1 MIVYLCTNIITK
13 KHYVGITSQP
23 LEKRKSVHKHNALT
37 KNLPNY
43 FYRSIRKYG
52 WDNFIWTI
60 IEDSVYDFAILN
72 SKEIEYIEKYN
83 SFTNGYNMTIG
94 GDGTVGYKHTEET
107 KNKIS
112 STTKGISKGPLSGDH
127 YNKVVKINKS
137 RCGKTYEELYGVEKA
152 TELKAGLSRYSKEF
166 HNNQNHKN
174 WLKMSYEEKYGNDK
188 SAQIKSKM
196 STTRKAK
203 LVNGK
208 RIDISESGLQSMRDS
223 KLGSKNNNYVEIDI
237 ESQELI
243 IRLYKT
249 YGKIAPEILQE
260 SGYSKHV
267 IKRFLKDIKIY
278 AGRKKYKDGNC
289 NPQRS
294 QYAQGENDRSGQS
307 RQHGIYN

>member
-13 KHYVGITSQP
+13 KHYVGITSQTFQ
-23 LEKRKSVHKHNALT
+23 KRKSVHKHNALT

-52 WDNFIWTI
+52 WDNFIWNI
-60 IEDSVYDFAILN
+60 IEDGVCDFAILN

-83 SFTNGYNMTIG
+83 AFTNGYNMTIG
-94 GDGTVGYKHTEET
+94 GDGTVGYKHTEEA

-112 STTKGISKGPLSGDH
+112 NATKGISKGPLSEDH
-127 YNKVVKINKS
+127 YNKISKINKS

-152 TELKAGLSRYSKEF
+152 KELKAGLSRYSKEL
-166 HNNQNHKN
+166 HDNQNHKE
-174 WLKMSYEEKYGNDK
+174 WLKMSYDEKYNEK
-188 SAQIKSKM
+188 AEQIKSKM
-196 STTRKAK
+196 STTHKNK

-208 RIDISESGLQSMRDS
+208 RVNISEAGLQRMRDA
-223 KLGSKNNNYVEIDI
+223 KLGSKNNNYVEVDI

-249 YGKIAPEILQE
+249 YGKIVPEILQE

-289 NPQRS
+289 SKKIPKS
-294 QYAQGENDRSGQS
+294 
-307 RQHGIYN
+307 